1 MQTLKLD
8 FILSRFDIIK
18 KLLEMDFKL
27 FRKMRC
33 TRILL
38 FTITAILLTNCTIQ
52 KRTFNKGYFVQCRLR
67 NTNLMERKLENN
79 DMTQLD
85 LKESIKKNEI
95 KTTNIKIA
103 SSKTS
108 NMISHHLN
116 GDDKTFVVLY

>member
-1 MQTLKLD
+1 MK
-8 FILSRFDIIK
+8 IIK
-18 KLLEMDFKL
+18 DIRFSSLIFFAFM
-27 FRKMRC
+27 
-33 TRILL
+33 
-38 FTITAILLTNCTIQ
+38 AIFLSNCTIQ